1 MQQPP
6 SSPLRRR
13 GGSGGLASTPPRANL
28 GGFPHSPNYYAP
40 ESPTAASSSPF
51 GRRQNLV
58 AAPLKPAAATTST
71 TGTTGPGTP
80 AGTNEGTNEA
90 NTANGTGVATGAAT
104 KGKGNAAGGIG
115 NPNEWAKSSA
125 SAGDPAS
132 ASASSSVVR
141 VFGDIRLAIRFGLG
155 KVAGLA
161 GVQVDWFDSPVCL
174 FVALACLVVR
184 FTIRRR
190 EARGGWSENG

>member
-1 MQQPP
+1 MQAP

-58 AAPLKPAAATTST
+58 AAPLKPAVTTST
-71 TGTTGPGTP
+71 TGTTGPGTT
-80 AGTNEGTNEA
+80 AGTNAA

-104 KGKGNAAGGIG
+104 TTGPGQAAGGIG

-132 ASASSSVVR
+132 ASASSSIVR
-141 VFGDIRLAIRFGLG
+141 VCGDMRLAIRFFLG

-184 FTIRRR
+184 FTCV